1 MSEVMQ
7 RYENLAVHK
16 VNVEKIQKMIR
27 KGYSKEDI
35 LELDYTEDEYAEA
48 EAALFQMA

>member
-1 MSEVMQ
+1 MCEVMQ
-7 RYENLAVHK
+7 KYEKLAVSA
-16 VNVEKIQKMIR
+16 ERMATIQKMIR

-35 LELDYTEDEYAEA
+35 LGLDYTQDEYAEA